1 MTQEQ
6 RRGRPLAKDAASSE
20 AVSPSKDLSS
30 TSTAVYASGL
40 DQAMT
45 NAASDWWSQGAA
57 LALRQLALG
66 GYFDADMLLD
76 LVGEPPHPAYVGAA
90 FAAAWR
96 SGLIEQVGCRVA
108 RDQRLLRVWHGLPRS
123 GDDQ

>member
-1 MTQEQ
+1 MSPEH
-6 RRGRPLAKDAASSE
+6 RGRPNGTASVKAERSCQDLHHTPQSGY
-20 AVSPSKDLSS
+20 AVD
-30 TSTAVYASGL
+30 GL
-40 DQAMT
+40 QQAIN

-123 GDDQ
+123 GDQ

>member
-1 MTQEQ
+1 MSPGQH
-6 RRGRPLAKDAASSE
+6 RGRPLAKDAASSE
-20 AVSPSKDLSS
+20 AVSPAKDLSS

-40 DQAMT
+40 DQAMS
-45 NAASDWWSQGAA
+45 NAAGDWWSQGAA
-57 LALRQLALG
+57 LAIRQLALG

-76 LVGEPPHPAYVGAA
+76 LVGEPPHPAYVGAT

-123 GDDQ
+123 GDQ

>member
-1 MTQEQ
+1 MSPPEVRK
-6 RRGRPLAKDAASSE
+6 RRPSPGTPPAQAS
-20 AVSPSKDLSS
+20 SPSKDLSS

-40 DQAMT
+40 DQAMS

-108 RDQRLLRVWHGLPRS
+108 RDQRLVKVWHGLPRS
-123 GDDQ
+123 GDDR

>member
-1 MTQEQ
+1 MSPGQH
-6 RRGRPLAKDAASSE
+6 RGRPLAKDAASGT
-20 AVSPSKDLSS
+20 ADGPVTNLNS
-30 TSTAVYASGL
+30 TSTAVYAIGL
-40 DQAMT
+40 DQAIT

-57 LALRQLALG
+57 LALHQLALG
-66 GYFDADMLLD
+66 SYFDADTLLD

-108 RDQRLLRVWHGLPRS
+108 SDGRLVRVWHGLPRS
-123 GDDQ
+123 GDQ